1 MVTRLIYY
9 CEKLDTEIEVRALN
23 KEFDIEDHTPV
34 KCVLTGEEIDD
45 YYYDT
50 LEEWLWHYIME
61 IYCKNKLILEK
72 AVQYSKTLG
81 IDNEPAI
88 IYIKRLPPSFGQQG
102 LIEHP
107 RELDND
113 IYLNIWVKYDD
124 ERYVSLAHEMVHAR
138 QVLFKQPIDEHEAY
152 LLEKTLDNDQQKSV
166 L

>member
-1 MVTRLIYY
+1 
-9 CEKLDTEIEVRALN
+9 
-23 KEFDIEDHTPV
+23 
-34 KCVLTGEEIDD
+34 
-45 YYYDT
+45 
-50 LEEWLWHYIME
+50 ME
-61 IYCKNKLILEK
+61 IYCKNKLLLEK
-72 AVQYSKTLG
+72 AVQYSRKLG

-88 IYIKRLPPSFGQQG
+88 IYIKRLPPSFDQQG

-113 IYLNIWVKYDD
+113 IYLNIWVKYND

-138 QVLFKQPIDEHEAY
+138 QVLFKQPINEHEAY